1 METAELIK
9 KVRKIEIKTKGV
21 TRQLFHGNYSSAF
34 KARGIAFSE
43 VREYNIGD
51 EIRTIDWNVTA
62 RSGTPHVK
70 VFDEEREL
78 NVFLMVDYS
87 GSVEFGT
94 KERLKK
100 ELITELSAVLGFS
113 AIQNNDKIGIIFFT
127 DKIEKYIPPKK
138 GKFHT
143 LRIIRELIELKPENT
158 KTDLAQAFIYANRII
173 KKRSIIFI
181 LSDFN
186 SNNFEKELKSLSN
199 KHDVITL
206 RIKDERESTFPNIGI
221 IRFVD
226 KETNKEIL
234 IDTSSKQTRNLL
246 KEYWNQ
252 KEISLKKQFRKS
264 KIDEIVIKTNEAYL
278 KPLINFFKARGSK
291 L

>member
-1 METAELIK
+1 LETAELIK

-127 DKIEKYIPPKK
+127 NKIEKYIPPKK

-186 SNNFEKELKSLSN
+186 SNNFEKEIKSLSN

-252 KEISLKKQFRKS
+252 KEVSLKKQFRKS

>member
-127 DKIEKYIPPKK
+127 NKIEKYIPPKK

-186 SNNFEKELKSLSN
+186 SNNFEKEIKSLSN

-252 KEISLKKQFRKS
+252 KEVSLKKQFRKS

>member
-1 METAELIK
+1 LETAELIK